1 MAQETKKLADLM
13 VTVGTYKDASGTLK
27 GRSLN
32 IGSVFVTGGRLWAT
46 IQGHLLP
53 FDMANNNK
61 RAMEGLG
68 LKKDKTVN
76 HEIQLSLLAEKGK
89 PLQLADLAGQS
100 ATKADGGTEDDVDFG
115 TEGGRDDGPF

>member
-1 MAQETKKLADLM
+1 MAQETKKLSDLM
-13 VTVGTYKDASGTLK
+13 ITVGTYKDAQGNLK

-32 IGSVFVTGGRLWAT
+32 IGSVFVTGTRLWAT

-53 FDMANNNK
+53 FDMTNSNR

-89 PLQLADLAGQS
+89 PLQLTDLAGLG
-100 ATKADGGTEDDVDFG
+100 AGKGDGGGEENNDTA
-115 TEGGRDDGPF
+115 TEGGEDDIPF